1 MGVIGK
7 HLSHSPNRYT
17 QNAEGTHPTL
27 STLGYI
33 DTLEEVV
40 QTSLKIPIFLIT
52 LFFDDID
59 PTPPSH
65 YLLAIE

>member
-17 QNAEGTHPTL
+17 QNAEVHILL
-27 STLGYI
+27 SQLLGIY
-33 DTLEEVV
+33 TLEEVV